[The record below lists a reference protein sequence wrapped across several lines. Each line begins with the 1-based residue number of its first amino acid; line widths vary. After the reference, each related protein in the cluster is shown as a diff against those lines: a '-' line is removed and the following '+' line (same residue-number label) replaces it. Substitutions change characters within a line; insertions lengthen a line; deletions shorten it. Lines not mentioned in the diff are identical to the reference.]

1 MRAQNSRLDAASREG
16 PSMHGLVALLALVV
30 LTSACG
36 SSLTEPPVSGVH
48 EAVIELD
55 GESRFDLPPLTY
67 VDSEFEVTVYS
78 WKGLDMGKTVDETVV
93 SRTVDGIL
101 IEPFDDYF
109 SEGPVTGWPTPVS
122 RTVTV
127 SFHEVGSHWFEI
139 RGRAMPGYQEIT
151 KRFSIEVLPR

>member
-1 MRAQNSRLDAASREG
+1 
-16 PSMHGLVALLALVV
+16 
-30 LTSACG
+30 
-36 SSLTEPPVSGVH
+36 VSGVH